1 MSLELLETF
10 SVLTEDALTTKVFR
24 DTEWDE
30 YVVRLY
36 RNGIEQVMASYH
48 TDYKRDAVDTA
59 WAMINQGEKVSSRS
73 KKMTNDHAHELATA
87 LRMSNLYK
95 DDEKYTAHARAWD
108 HAFSYDADTP
118 GHRFW
123 RNVCAHLEKMAT
135 IEKEM
140 K

>member
-10 SVLTEDALTTKVFR
+10 SALTTDALTTKVFR

-59 WAMINQGEKVSSRS
+59 WAMINQGEKV
-73 KKMTNDHAHELATA
+73 
-87 LRMSNLYK
+87 
-95 DDEKYTAHARAWD
+95 
-108 HAFSYDADTP
+108 
-118 GHRFW
+118 
-123 RNVCAHLEKMAT
+123 
-135 IEKEM
+135 
-140 K
+140 